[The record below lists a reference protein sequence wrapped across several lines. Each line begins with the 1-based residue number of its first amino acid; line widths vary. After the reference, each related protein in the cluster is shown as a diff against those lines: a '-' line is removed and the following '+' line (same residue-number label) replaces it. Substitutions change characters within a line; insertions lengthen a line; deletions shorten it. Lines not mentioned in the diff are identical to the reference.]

1 MMTQLHL
8 LTTGKQRPDVLEH
21 LLPELAATVDRIHL
35 REPLWSAKE
44 LVACIETLVRRGVK
58 TGQLIV
64 HDRLDVAVVTG
75 TGVQLTTRSIPTDR
89 VRSRFP
95 ELVIG
100 QSVHS
105 LTEALAAE
113 QGGADYVLYGHIFE
127 TGSKPGVPP
136 RGLDALKQVVDWTS
150 IPVIAIGGIKP
161 DNLQDVM
168 ATGCSGGAV
177 LSGILGQ
184 TSPVEAAGRFRAVI
198 GR

>member
-1 MMTQLHL
+1 MSQLHL
-8 LTTGKQRPDVLEH
+8 MTTGKQRPDILEQ
-21 LLPELAATVDRIHL
+21 LLPELALSVDRIHL

-44 LVACIETLVRRGVK
+44 LVVCIETLVRRGVK
-58 TGQLIV
+58 IEQLIV

-75 TGVQLTTRSIPTDR
+75 TGVQLTTRSIPVDL
-89 VRSRFP
+89 VRHRFP

-105 LTEALAAE
+105 LTEAIAAE
-113 QGGADYVLYGHIFE
+113 QAGADYVLYGHIFE

-150 IPVIAIGGIKP
+150 IPVIAIGGITP
-161 DNLQDVM
+161 DNLPDIL
-168 ATGCSGGAV
+168 ATGCAGGAV

-184 TSPVEAAGRFRAVI
+184 ASPVEAANRFQAVMQ
-198 GR
+198 R

>member
-1 MMTQLHL
+1 MSQLHL
-8 LTTGKQRPDVLEH
+8 MTTGKQRPDILEQ
-21 LLPELAATVDRIHL
+21 LLPELALSVDRIHL

-44 LVACIETLVRRGVK
+44 LVVCIETLVRRGVK
-58 TGQLIV
+58 TEQLIV

-75 TGVQLTTRSIPTDR
+75 TGVQLTTRSIPVDL
-89 VRSRFP
+89 VRHRFP

-105 LTEALAAE
+105 LTEAIAAE
-113 QGGADYVLYGHIFE
+113 QAGADYVLYGHIFE

-150 IPVIAIGGIKP
+150 IPVIAIGGITP
-161 DNLQDVM
+161 DNLPDIL
-168 ATGCSGGAV
+168 ATGCAGGAV

-184 TSPVEAAGRFRAVI
+184 ASPVEAANRFQAVMQ
-198 GR
+198 R